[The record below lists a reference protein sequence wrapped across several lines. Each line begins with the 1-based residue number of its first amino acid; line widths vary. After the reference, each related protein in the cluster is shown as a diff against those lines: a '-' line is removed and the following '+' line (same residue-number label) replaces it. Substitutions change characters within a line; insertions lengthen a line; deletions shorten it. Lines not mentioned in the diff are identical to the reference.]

1 MSRLTGTISRG
12 FDRMRYLPL
21 TADDR
26 SAMLAAIGAGSVD
39 DLFVDVPAEAR
50 LSGPVAGL
58 PLRATEMAVERHM
71 GRLAGEN
78 LAAGSVP
85 FFLGAGAYR
94 HHVPASVD
102 HLIQRGEFL
111 TAYTPYQPE
120 IAQGTLQVL
129 FEFQSQVAR
138 LFGTD
143 IANASM
149 YDGSTA
155 CWEAIAMAGRVT
167 RRKKAVLCRGLH
179 PHYVSTVQTMAKFTG
194 DAIDWK
200 APKLEAEPDTA
211 GVIAAIDGE
220 TGCVVVQYPDIMG
233 RIPDLAA
240 IADAAHAHGAL
251 LIAVVTE
258 PVALGLI
265 EAPGKLGADIV
276 VGEGQALGVGLQFGG
291 PYLGLF
297 GCNEK
302 FVRQMPGRL
311 CGQTVDADGKRGF
324 VLTLSTREQHIRRE
338 KATSNICTNS
348 GLCALAFSIH
358 MTLLGGEGLAR
369 LARINHAR
377 AAETARALAAIPGVT
392 VLNGAWFNEFTV
404 ILPRDAREVV
414 RELADHRVLGG
425 VSLGRLYPE
434 HPELHSALLVT
445 ATETTT
451 SEDIQTLATKLAA
464 LLADSHEGSPT

>member
-1 MSRLTGTISRG
+1 
-12 FDRMRYLPL
+12 MRYLPL
-21 TADDR
+21 TQTDR
-26 SAMLAAIGAGSVD
+26 SAMLAVIGAASID
-39 DLFVDVPAEAR
+39 ELFADVPAEAR
-50 LSGPVAGL
+50 LSGLIAGL
-58 PLRATEMAVERHM
+58 ASHASEMAVERHM
-71 GRLAGEN
+71 TALAGRN
-78 LAAGSVP
+78 VSAGSVP

-94 HHVPASVD
+94 HHIPASVD

-111 TAYTPYQPE
+111 TSYTPYQPE

-129 FEFQSQVAR
+129 FEFQTQVAR

-143 IANASM
+143 LANASM

-167 RRKKAVLCRGLH
+167 KRSRAVLSAGLH
-179 PHYVSTVQTMAKFTG
+179 PHYVATAQTMARFTG
-194 DAIDWK
+194 DVLVTA
-200 APKLEAEPDTA
+200 APKLEAAPDDA
-211 GVIAAIDGE
+211 DVISAINGE
-220 TGCVVVQYPDIMG
+220 TASVVVQYPDVLG
-233 RIPDLAA
+233 RIPDLAG
-240 IADAAHAHGAL
+240 IAAAAHAQGAL

-265 EAPGKLGADIV
+265 EAPGNLGADIV
-276 VGEGQALGVGLQFGG
+276 VGEGQSLGVGLNFGG

-311 CGQTVDADGKRGF
+311 CGETVDADGKRGF

-377 AAETARALAAIPGVT
+377 ARQLAARLAQIPGVT
-392 VLNGAWFNEFTV
+392 LACQSGAYVNEFAV

-414 RELADHRVLGG
+414 DELAARGVLGG
-425 VSLGRLYPE
+425 VPLGRLYPGA
-434 HPELHSALLVT
+434 PELHRGLLVA
-445 ATETTT
+445 ATETNTD
-451 SEDIQTLATKLAA
+451 EDIEAFAEALEGVLA
-464 LLADSHEGSPT
+464 

>member
-1 MSRLTGTISRG
+1 
-12 FDRMRYLPL
+12 MRYLPL
-21 TADDR
+21 TAADR
-26 SAMLAAIGAGSVD
+26 TSMLETIGAASVD

-50 LSGPVAGL
+50 LAGPIEGL
-58 PLRATEMAVERHM
+58 PAHASEMAVERHM
-71 GRLAGEN
+71 SA
-78 LAAGSVP
+78 LAAKNVSAGSAP

-129 FEFQSQVAR
+129 FEFQTQVAR

-155 CWEAIAMAGRVT
+155 CWEAILMAARVT
-167 RRKKAVLCRGLH
+167 RKGRAIMSGGLH
-179 PHYVSTVQTMAKFTG
+179 PHYGEVVRTMAKFTKDDIVSLSPELTADPD
-194 DAIDWK
+194 DA
-200 APKLEAEPDTA
+200 A
-211 GVIAAIDGE
+211 VIAAIDDK
-220 TGCVVVQYPDIMG
+220 TSCVVVQYPDVLG

-240 IADAAHAHGAL
+240 IADAAHANGAL
-251 LIAVVTE
+251 VVAVVTE

-265 EAPGKLGADIV
+265 EAPGALGADIV
-276 VGEGQALGVGLQFGG
+276 VGEGQSLGVGLQFGG

-297 GCNEK
+297 GCREK

-358 MTLLGGEGLAR
+358 LTLLGGEGLSK
-369 LARINHAR
+369 LAGVNHAR
-377 AAETARALAAIPGVT
+377 AQATFERLTRIPGVSL
-392 VLNGAWFNEFTV
+392 LNSAYFNEATL

-414 RELADHRVLGG
+414 RELAERRVLGG
-425 VSLGRLYPE
+425 VSLGRLFPVADG
-434 HPELHSALLVT
+434 LHYGLLVA

-451 SEDIQTLATKLAA
+451 DEDIEAFA
-464 LLADSHEGSPT
+464 LELEAVLEGASA

>member
-1 MSRLTGTISRG
+1 
-12 FDRMRYLPL
+12 MRYLPL
-21 TADDR
+21 TEADR
-26 SAMLAAIGAGSVD
+26 SAMLAVIGAGAID

-50 LSGPVAGL
+50 LSGPIGGL
-58 PLRATEMAVERHM
+58 PFHASEVAVERHM
-71 GRLAGEN
+71 TALAGRN
-78 LAAGSVP
+78 LSAGSAP

-94 HHVPASVD
+94 HHIPASVD

-111 TAYTPYQPE
+111 TSYTPYQPE

-129 FEFQSQVAR
+129 FEFQTQVAR

-167 RRKKAVLCRGLH
+167 KRSRAVLSAGLH
-179 PHYVSTVQTMAKFTG
+179 PHYVGTAQTMARFTG
-194 DAIDWK
+194 DALVT
-200 APKLEAEPDTA
+200 ALPSLVAQPDDA
-211 GVIAAIDGE
+211 AVIAAIDGA
-220 TGCVVVQYPDIMG
+220 TACVVVQYPDILG

-240 IADAAHAHGAL
+240 IAEAAHAAGAL

-258 PVALGLI
+258 PVALGLL
-265 EAPGKLGADIV
+265 EAPGHLGADIV
-276 VGEGQALGVGLQFGG
+276 VGEGQSLGVGLQFGG

-297 GCNEK
+297 GASEK

-311 CGQTVDADGKRGF
+311 CGETVDADGRRGF

-358 MTLLGGEGLAR
+358 MTLLGGAGLAR
-369 LARINHAR
+369 LARVNHAR
-377 AAETARALAAIPGVT
+377 ARQLAARLVQIPGIGLASQAGT
-392 VLNGAWFNEFTV
+392 WFNEFAV
-404 ILPRDAREVV
+404 ILPRDARDVV
-414 RELADHRVLGG
+414 DELAERGILAG
-425 VSLGRLYPE
+425 VPLARLYPDA
-434 HPELHSALLVT
+434 PDLHRGLLVA
-445 ATETTT
+445 ATETNTA
-451 SEDIQTLATKLAA
+451 EDIEAFAAA
-464 LLADSHEGSPT
+464 LAEVLEGARI

>member
-1 MSRLTGTISRG
+1 
-12 FDRMRYLPL
+12 MRYLPL
-21 TADDR
+21 TQADR
-26 SAMLAAIGAGSVD
+26 SEMLGAIGAATID
-39 DLFVDVPAEAR
+39 ELFTDVPADAR
-50 LSGPVAGL
+50 LAGPIAGL
-58 PLRATEMAVERHM
+58 PSHASEMAVERHM
-71 GRLAGEN
+71 SALAAKN
-78 LAAGSVP
+78 LAAVGVP

-94 HHVPASVD
+94 HHIPASVD

-129 FEFQSQVAR
+129 FEFQTQVAR

-155 CWEAIAMAGRVT
+155 CWEAILMAGRIT
-167 RRKKAVLCRGLH
+167 RRDRVVLSGGLH
-179 PHYVSTVQTMAKFTG
+179 PHYAGVIRTMAHFTY
-194 DAIDWK
+194 DVIDGRL
-200 APKLEAEPDTA
+200 PKLETDPDDR
-211 GVIAAIDGE
+211 AIIDSINEE
-220 TGCVVVQYPDIMG
+220 TSCIVVQYPDILG

-240 IADAAHAHGAL
+240 IAEAAHEKGAL

-258 PVALGLI
+258 PVALGLL

-276 VGEGQALGVGLQFGG
+276 VGEGQSLGVGLQFGG

-297 GCNEK
+297 GCRKK

-311 CGQTVDADGKRGF
+311 CGETVDADGKRGF

-358 MTLLGGEGLAR
+358 MTLLGGTGLVR

-377 AAETARALAAIPGVT
+377 ARKLVERLSALPGVSC
-392 VLNGAWFNEFTV
+392 LNHAWFNEVTLV
-404 ILPRDAREVV
+404 LPRPARETV
-414 RELADHRVLGG
+414 RSLADRRVLGG
-425 VSLGRLYPE
+425 VALERLFPNL
-434 HPELHSALLVT
+434 PELKNGLLVT
-445 ATETTT
+445 ATETVTD
-451 SEDIQTLATKLAA
+451 EDIETFAVELEGILA
-464 LLADSHEGSPT
+464 